1 MIDMA
6 APPFRDLPNPYG
18 VRVLLVAPMRVRDQL
33 VGMLALDHGE
43 EEHHFTADEVELT
56 QTVARFAALVIER
69 DRLLQG
75 QAEARAGEL
84 ALRETNRRMDEFL
97 SIASHE
103 LRSPFT
109 SVKGN
114 VQVALNRLRRLMD
127 GIPADLVP
135 RLDAVSDILARADRT
150 VDRAV
155 RLIEDLLD
163 LSRLESDH
171 LELRPGVHDLAALVG
186 EVVEEQRQA
195 WPGRAI
201 TVGAPDAATSVEI
214 DAERIRQVLTNYVT
228 NALKY
233 SDADCP
239 VAVAVAV
246 VGSEAWVRVR
256 DEGPRAVPG
265 AARAGVGPL
274 PPRLRC
280 RRARHGPG
288 LGRRPGAGTLHQSA
302 HRRGPSRARRRRERA
317 RPRRDLLVRAA
328 PGVTHRHVTAY
339 PRRRRGA

>member
-256 DEGPRAVPG
+256 DEGPGLSPEQQGQVWDRFRRVSGVDVRDTAQG
-265 AARAGVGPL
+265 SAG
-274 PPRLRC
+274 
-280 RRARHGPG
+280 G
-288 LGRRPGAGTLHQSA
+288 LGLGLYISRRIVEGHHGRVGVES
-302 HRRGPSRARRRRERA
+302 
-317 RPRRDLLVRAA
+317 A
-328 PGVTHRHVTAY
+328 PGH
-339 PRRRRGA
+339 GATFWFALPLA